1 MYKFSTLFL
10 MSIFLLSACTQDKVV
25 LKEQENEDEHSVV
38 TPDGKVTF
46 EIINNIKVSQEKV
59 EDIKGELLN
68 AYGEIQNSIQ
78 TGYVPSDK
86 INVYLNEGD
95 LDSLGL
101 ASRIELYGVKEDEY
115 PLVHELTHSLLGYG
129 KDFDTSSGYFTQEG
143 FASYME
149 EKHGKNKTYPHKLVK
164 YFMDAN
170 KLIPISKLIDSN
182 LDESYFRPVL
192 ITEKDVT
199 LRWMSYTHAS
209 SFVTYLIDTYGL
221 EKFEQIYN
229 EKDLSKK
236 VADVY
241 GKNISELE
249 NEWFIF
255 LNNASNDLTYKEK
268 MDMGYFFAISS
279 VIDTIDSKFFSKE

>member
-1 MYKFSTLFL
+1 MYKFSVVFVVF
-10 MSIFLLSACTQDKVV
+10 ICLLTACTQDEVV
-25 LKEQENEDEHSVV
+25 PKEQEIEDEQIVV

-46 EIINNIKVSQEKV
+46 EIINNIKVPQEKV
-59 EDIKGELLN
+59 EEIKDELLT
-68 AYGEIQNSIQ
+68 AYEVIQNSIQ
-78 TGYVPSDK
+78 TAYVPSDK

-95 LDSLGL
+95 LASLGL
-101 ASRIELYGVKEDEY
+101 ASRIELYGVKEDRY
-115 PLVHELTHSLLGYG
+115 PLIHELTHSLLGYG

-143 FASYME
+143 FASYLE
-149 EKHGKNKTYPHKLVK
+149 EKYGENKTYPHKLVK

-170 KLIPISKLIDSN
+170 KLIPISNLIDSN

-199 LRWMSYTHAS
+199 LRLMSYTHAS
-209 SFVTYLIDTYGL
+209 SFVTYLVETYGL

-236 VADVY
+236 VAEVY

-249 NEWFIF
+249 NEWIVF
-255 LNNASNDLTYKEK
+255 LNKDSNTLTYEEK